1 VIGSERVFL
10 PVNSGCRLCYTQVE
24 KVRGAMQRIYPFGRQ
39 DWPNLE
45 QHVTQH
51 ATTIARTDE
60 RTIMAE
66 ERLTQERIQEL
77 LDSIEDPEFGQK
89 ITDLGMVKDIRID
102 EGTAFVDLELQTPAH
117 PGRAEIERQIRATL
131 AEALDVTSVRVEPT
145 WNIRA
150 SGAGSPN
157 AEALPGVKNTIA
169 VASGKGGVGKSTVAV
184 NMAIALAQDGA
195 RVGLLDADV
204 YGPSIPIMMGFNSRP
219 MLRNERIVPLEAF
232 GLKMMSIGFLMD
244 PDKALIWRGPLV
256 AQLITQ
262 FLKDVEWGELDYLII
277 DMPPGTGDAQLT
289 LVQQIPLSGAV
300 IVTTPQDIALADAI
314 KGLAMFQE
322 VKTSILG
329 IVENMSY
336 FVCPNCGEASE
347 IFGYGGGERTAEKY
361 EVPLLGQIPL
371 ELTIRQGGDIGHPI
385 VVSEPDQAAAQAFR
399 SAARRA
405 AINLAKEA
413 AAKPRRP
420 KIMLKK
426 AM

>member
-1 VIGSERVFL
+1 
-10 PVNSGCRLCYTQVE
+10 
-24 KVRGAMQRIYPFGRQ
+24 
-39 DWPNLE
+39 
-45 QHVTQH
+45 
-51 ATTIARTDE
+51 
-60 RTIMAE
+60 MADASPT
-66 ERLTQERIQEL
+66 LERIREL
-77 LDSIEDPEFGQK
+77 LRPVEDPEFGHS
-89 ITDLGMVKDIRID
+89 IVDLGMIREAWIED
-102 EGTAFVDLELQTPAH
+102 DAALVELVLPTPAH
-117 PGRAEIERQIRATL
+117 PARAEIERQIRATL
-131 AEALDVTSVRVEPT
+131 ADALDVTSVKLNTT
-145 WNIRA
+145 WNVRP
-150 SGAGSPN
+150 SGAGSPQ
-157 AEALPGVKNTIA
+157 AEALPTVKNTIA

-195 RVGLLDADV
+195 KVGLLDADV
-204 YGPSIPIMMGFNSRP
+204 YGPSIPIMMGFNARP
-219 MLRNERIVPLEAF
+219 MLHGERIVPLEAF

-262 FLKDVEWGELDYLII
+262 FLKDVEWGDLDYLII

-336 FVCPNCGEASE
+336 FVCPHCGESSE

-385 VVSEPDQAAAQAFR
+385 VVSEPDQPAAQAFR

-405 AINLAKEA
+405 AIKLAVDAQE
-413 AAKPRRP
+413 KPRRP

-426 AM
+426 AQ